1 MVPIGPFVM
10 PAQAATCS
18 PTTSGFTGNG
28 SIGVSGTSY
37 TVLTFSTAG
46 NCDWTVPA
54 GVTSIEALVV
64 AGGGGGGGRNW
75 AGGGGGGGVL
85 RNADVAL
92 TPGSPVSVS
101 VGAGG
106 IGGANAGGSSS
117 LGANGGP
124 SSFGSVSAP
133 GGGGGGGVGWND
145 PSFSGAGN
153 SGGSGGGVGEHGDD
167 TAASGTLL
175 YRVTNPKRSSS
186 AQIVYD
192 TDGRSSFG
200 SAGINRITYRMQVTV
215 AGTPRWA
222 EATFDP
228 WKPDM
233 TAQDLRVPDLAS
245 GNQFEVQEVVSNMI
259 IDSNMTA
266 TAGSLGVT
274 TSGVEGT
281 QFSGYLELWPWNY
294 ETALTLGNDLSGDPR
309 PAGDGSLFDV
319 NDSPTDDEGYGS
331 FQVHNVSPGS
341 EETVLA
347 WNLHFTNTPAEI
359 GLGTRSTLH
368 PDWTFSS
375 SGSTTQSL
383 GQSGWSLDIL
393 ANKNPFQALLGG
405 LSTAS
410 APSGWSAHGNSGG
423 SVGVV
428 ASQAGSGGGGAGSV
442 GVPVPRTS
450 NQTID
455 GVYRNRIAGGGGAG
469 LASDIAGSSIFYAG
483 GGGGGTHDGAGD
495 VRGLGGTG
503 GGGAGAFGS
512 TEASAGNANTGGGG
526 GGAGSVQVAGA
537 AGGSGVVVLRF
548 VTPVTLSYDANA
560 SQHQRGV
567 TTGAVPASSAH
578 AHSSRPTV
586 SANSGSLARQG
597 FTFAGWNTQANGL
610 GTNYAAGSGSFAISA
625 NTTLYAKWEIP
636 KAARLIG
643 LTGADAVGVVTVTG
657 EPTGTGGG
665 IRGITTDGYSVYFL
679 PSNRSGY
686 VRNVGFDGTFI
697 ADHQVPGLTSA
708 EQRDLTYSN
717 GCIFVRGADV
727 ATLNTLNCIDTS
739 TWRMNSVTVPTPGL
753 ETGQFWLTGN
763 LIDFPDGRVGAVSAN
778 NQSMT
783 VGTGAGQCPSG
794 MHCKR
799 LRLYIP
805 TGSGASLTLAF
816 SEDIVLADTDSNWPD
831 DDHGIA
837 TDGTYLYQSR
847 HLFGYKVWAL
857 QSGQPSYLVF
867 NGDGSGTCSADTGV
881 SGTQCPIA
889 HGLFNATFFARDH
902 LGKRYLVG
910 DYNTGAGGTANKFY
924 MTVGS
929 APPAGP
935 GTPAVPAAPTAVTA
949 VAGSGSAAVSWSA
962 PSDVGGAALSSFTA
976 TASPGGA
983 GCTTALGT
991 NLTCTVTGLANGT
1004 AYTFTVV
1011 ATNAGGNSPASAASA
1026 SVTPAGSQSIS
1037 FPAPTGKSYG
1047 DSAFAPATAS
1057 SALTVSLSSSTTS
1070 VCTVSGVNVTI
1081 LIPGTCT
1088 ITAAQVGNGS
1098 YDAATEVTRTFE
1110 VSKKALTMSVAIA
1123 DRPYDGTSV
1132 ARVSGTPTLT
1142 GVVAGDSAYVAVDT
1156 TKITAAFAEP
1166 SAGSGLA
1173 VAVTLASGVLKP
1185 GSSGDRSD
1193 RYTVTLLATPTATIS
1208 KANQSAL
1215 SMTSSS
1221 TVVFGN
1227 TVNLV
1232 ATGGSHSG
1240 AITFSVA
1247 SGTCTV
1253 SGGTLTVGDAGSVCT
1268 VSATRS
1274 SNANF
1279 NAVTSS
1285 SVTITVAQVI
1295 QTLNFTSSVPVS
1307 AVAGTTYTP
1316 AATSTSGLSVTLA
1329 ITSGSPGVCGMVGAV
1344 VTFVTSGTCVIT
1356 ASQAG
1361 TTNVAAGVSVT
1372 QTIVA
1377 GKINQT
1383 LSFPAIAGKDF
1394 GDPAF
1399 LAGASVSSARA
1410 VAYVTSTVSVCAVNS
1425 SSGLVSITA
1434 VGTCTITVS
1443 SLGNSSYA
1451 AASEVT
1457 RSFVVSP
1464 VVAGKPSITSVSF
1477 GDSAVTVA
1485 FTAPSFVGGAAVA
1498 GYEVVA
1504 TSSGGVVTKPD
1515 CGTST
1520 PCTITGLTNGSS
1532 YTVTIAALNAAGVG
1546 PSSTVSP
1553 AITPAGI
1560 PHAVSGLATAPG
1572 NGQLV
1577 VSWAPVDTA
1586 GLAGG
1591 TFTRYDISIRVR
1603 GDSWSSALTPDG
1615 TNNLGTQA
1623 TSSYTFTGLV
1633 NGTSYDVQIVAITTA
1648 NSTALSSNTATALGV
1663 PSTVPDAPTA
1673 LTVAS
1678 TSTTSAVASWSAP
1691 VDDGG
1696 AAITAYAVNIAC
1708 TFVSATDTFC
1718 TISGLAAGS
1727 LVTVSVGATNLM
1739 GTGSAMVVS
1748 ITMPRGSSGSGGGSS
1763 GSSGGS
1769 SGVTP
1774 GATSP
1779 PALLS
1784 PVTPRIIVSPR
1795 PTLNPSVLSGPVVS
1809 PGRGFDPA
1817 AGTRAS
1823 IGGAPATVTKRPVD
1837 NGGFSIQ
1844 AGAFQLGMTLSS
1856 PQPQGSPGFTAGGTD
1871 FRVPTGQSTRVSGGG
1886 LLPGS
1891 QLQVWLPGSTGKTPI
1906 ELARV
1911 SVRAD
1916 GTFASELA
1924 FSANRSEAPL
1934 PIGPQVMQMTGYDAQ
1949 GNQIVVDTTV
1959 NVAQGSPAP
1968 ELNRSVNALPRLGEG
1983 ESLATSGG
1991 VPETVRIEVRQDA
2004 CEVATIAGEWQITLT
2019 VPEASGRVSE
2029 VGSRA
2034 TITLIQSQSA
2044 AVSGEGFQPDTR
2056 ADLWLFSDPT
2066 LFGSVTVGA
2075 DGAFTGEFYVD
2086 ARFVLVGEHT
2096 LQVQGVGRDG
2106 LVKAANLG
2114 VAVETPVS
2122 LSVNR
2127 ASWLLWWALAALGVV
2142 ALLVT
2147 IAAIV
2152 RRRRSKRRDR
2162 GGSSLGDRGTAST
2175 RPLSLQR
2182 L

>member
-1 MVPIGPFVM
+1 
-10 PAQAATCS
+10 
-18 PTTSGFTGNG
+18 
-28 SIGVSGTSY
+28 
-37 TVLTFSTAG
+37 
-46 NCDWTVPA
+46 
-54 GVTSIEALVV
+54 
-64 AGGGGGGGRNW
+64 
-75 AGGGGGGGVL
+75 
-85 RNADVAL
+85 
-92 TPGSPVSVS
+92 
-101 VGAGG
+101 
-106 IGGANAGGSSS
+106 
-117 LGANGGP
+117 
-124 SSFGSVSAP
+124 
-133 GGGGGGGVGWND
+133 
-145 PSFSGAGN
+145 
-153 SGGSGGGVGEHGDD
+153 
-167 TAASGTLL
+167 
-175 YRVTNPKRSSS
+175 
-186 AQIVYD
+186 
-192 TDGRSSFG
+192 
-200 SAGINRITYRMQVTV
+200 
-215 AGTPRWA
+215 
-222 EATFDP
+222 
-228 WKPDM
+228 
-233 TAQDLRVPDLAS
+233 
-245 GNQFEVQEVVSNMI
+245 
-259 IDSNMTA
+259 
-266 TAGSLGVT
+266 
-274 TSGVEGT
+274 
-281 QFSGYLELWPWNY
+281 
-294 ETALTLGNDLSGDPR
+294 
-309 PAGDGSLFDV
+309 
-319 NDSPTDDEGYGS
+319 
-331 FQVHNVSPGS
+331 
-341 EETVLA
+341 
-347 WNLHFTNTPAEI
+347 
-359 GLGTRSTLH
+359 
-368 PDWTFSS
+368 
-375 SGSTTQSL
+375 
-383 GQSGWSLDIL
+383 
-393 ANKNPFQALLGG
+393 
-405 LSTAS
+405 
-410 APSGWSAHGNSGG
+410 
-423 SVGVV
+423 
-428 ASQAGSGGGGAGSV
+428 
-442 GVPVPRTS
+442 
-450 NQTID
+450 
-455 GVYRNRIAGGGGAG
+455 
-469 LASDIAGSSIFYAG
+469 
-483 GGGGGTHDGAGD
+483 
-495 VRGLGGTG
+495 
-503 GGGAGAFGS
+503 
-512 TEASAGNANTGGGG
+512 
-526 GGAGSVQVAGA
+526 VQVAGA

-578 AHSSRPTV
+578 APSSSPTV
-586 SANSGSLARQG
+586 SVNSGSLARQG

-625 NTTLYAKWEIP
+625 DTILYAKWEIP

-697 ADHQVPGLTSA
+697 ADHQVEGLTSVDR
-708 EQRDLTYSN
+708 RDLTYSN
-717 GCIFVRGADV
+717 GCIFVRGALEADV
-727 ATLNTLNCIDTS
+727 NKLNCIDTS
-739 TWRMNSVTVPTPGL
+739 TWRMNSVTVPPDYPL
-753 ETGQFWLTGN
+753 EIGQFWLTGN
-763 LIDFPDGRVGAVSAN
+763 LIDFPDGRVGAVGVASETKGA
-778 NQSMT
+778 
-783 VGTGAGQCPSG
+783 VGAAGATPGEGPGQCPG
-794 MHCKR
+794 DMFCKR
-799 LRLYIP
+799 LRLYTP

-816 SEDIVLADTDSNWPD
+816 SEDIVLADTESKWPG

-867 NGDGSGTCSADTGV
+867 NGDGSSGTCSADTGV
-881 SGTQCPIA
+881 SGTPCPIA
-889 HGLFNATFFARDH
+889 HGLDNATFFARDH

-910 DYNTGAGGTANKFY
+910 DYNRASGGGGIANRFY

-983 GCTTALGT
+983 GCTTARGT
-991 NLTCTVTGLANGT
+991 DLTCTVTGLANGT

-1057 SALTVSLSSSTTS
+1057 SSLTVSLSSSTTS

-1156 TKITAAFAEP
+1156 MKITAAFAEP

-1193 RYTVTLLATPTATIS
+1193 RYTVTLLATPAATIS

-1215 SMTSSS
+1215 SITSSS

-1247 SGTCTV
+1247 SGTCTA
-1253 SGGTLTVGDAGSVCT
+1253 SGGTLTVGDASSVCT

-1279 NAVTSS
+1279 NAVTSA

-1457 RSFVVSP
+1457 RAFVVSP

-1504 TSSGGVVTKPD
+1504 TSSAGVVTKPD

-1560 PHAVSGLATAPG
+1560 PHAVSGLTTAPG
-1572 NGQLV
+1572 NGELV

-1615 TNNLGTQA
+1615 TNNLGIQA

-1673 LTVAS
+1673 LAVAS
-1678 TSTTSAVASWSAP
+1678 TSATSAVASWSAP

-1696 AAITAYAVNIAC
+1696 AAITAYAVNMAC
-1708 TFVSATDTFC
+1708 TFVTATDTFC

-1739 GTGSAMVVS
+1739 GTGPAMVVS
-1748 ITMPRGSSGSGGGSS
+1748 ITMPRGSSGSSGSGGGSS

-1779 PALLS
+1779 PALPT
-1784 PVTPRIIVSPR
+1784 PVMPRIIVSPR

-1817 AGTRAS
+1817 AGTRAT
-1823 IGGAPATVTKRPVD
+1823 IGGAPATVTKRPLD

-1891 QLQVWLPGSTGKTPI
+1891 QLQVWLPGSTGKTPT

-1916 GTFASELA
+1916 GTFSSELA

-1991 VPETVRIEVRQDA
+1991 APETVRIEVRQDA
-2004 CEVATIAGEWQITLT
+2004 REVATIAGEWHITLT
-2019 VPEASGRVSE
+2019 VPEASGRISE

-2034 TITLIQSQSA
+2034 TIILTQSQSA

-2056 ADLWLFSDPT
+2056 VDLWLFSDPT

-2075 DGAFTGEFYVD
+2075 DGTFTGEFYVD

-2106 LVKAANLG
+2106 FVKAANLG

-2127 ASWLLWWALAALGVV
+2127 ASSLLWWVLAALGVV

-2152 RRRRSKRRDR
+2152 RRRRSERRDR
-2162 GGSSLGDRGTAST
+2162 GGSSLDNRGTAST